1 MFSWLGH
8 LAYARRRVLLIVAA
22 LFAVLAGVWGSGVFG
37 ALDTG
42 GLEAPSAESYRATE
56 LLEGHFGH
64 RPAQADAVA
73 IYSDPTGRLSADDPA
88 FEQAVTAALS
98 GLPRTEVA
106 SWTSYWSPGLTEE
119 QRAGYLSKDGRATL
133 ATIVL
138 RGADSEERLA
148 SYAKIEQQVRAQGLR
163 THIAGGST
171 SVFHLQRLA
180 TENLATANM
189 ISLPVLLVLLLIIFR
204 GVVAAAIPLV
214 LGILAIL
221 GSLVMLRVLTHV
233 TDISI
238 FAMEISMLLGLGL
251 AIDYGLFMVS
261 RFREELVRSG
271 GDVRASLVVT
281 MNTAGHT
288 VAFSGLTVIIGLC
301 GLMFFPQP
309 ISRAFGFGGI
319 AVVLFDLLAALVV
332 LPAGLAVLGHR
343 INALR
348 LPWPRRRLRTVTGEG
363 RTAESVTREDRAWR
377 WLAEAVTRRPLPWL
391 TGGLLALLIAA
402 APLLSLQQGLTNHR
416 YLPADNEGQV
426 VPAILRADFPQN
438 GPAGTRMDIAVAGPV
453 ERAALDDYLKS
464 VEGLPNAGTAG
475 VHLTDPELTWVTVTY
490 QGEADDA
497 QNLELVRDIRS
508 LNPPAGTTEV
518 LVGGPGGPAVSLDNS
533 DATTQALPWA
543 LAFIGLSTLV
553 LLFLAFRSVLVPV
566 KAVAVAFL
574 SLAASCGIIVWG
586 FQEGGLAGL
595 MNFPVVGTTDVWA
608 LGLIVTIAFGL
619 VTDYEMFLVSRIHEE
634 YVATGDNRRAVITGL
649 RGTGSLITRAGL
661 LMVVV
666 LATMGFTATSLFL
679 ITIGVGLTLSVVID
693 ATLVRSIVVPAAMQ
707 LLGRANWWPSR
718 ARRSGG
724 RAEGFDRVRPASRA
738 EAPSGPAGHT

>member
-8 LAYARRRVLLIVAA
+8 FTYVRRRASLIAA
-22 LFAVLAGVWGSGVFG
+22 TLFVVVAGVWGSGVFS

-42 GLEAPSAESYRATE
+42 GLESPQAESYRADE
-56 LLEGHFGH
+56 LLERHFGH

-73 IYSDPTGRLSADDPA
+73 IYSDPTGRQSVDDPA
-88 FEQAVTAALS
+88 FEEAVTAALS
-98 GLPRTEVA
+98 GLPESEVV

-119 QRAGYLSKDGRATL
+119 QRAGYVSKDGRATL
-133 ATIVL
+133 ATIIL
-138 RGADSEERLA
+138 RGADDQERLE
-148 SYAKIEQQVRAQGLR
+148 SYGGIEQQVRAAGLE

-189 ISLPVLLVLLLIIFR
+189 ISLPILLILLLVVFR
-204 GVVAAAIPLV
+204 GVVAAAIPLA
-214 LGILAIL
+214 LGIVAIL
-221 GSLVMLRVLTHV
+221 GSLVVLRGLTYV

-238 FAMEISMLLGLGL
+238 FAMEISTLLGLGL

-261 RFREELVRSG
+261 RFREELAGRG
-271 GDVRASLVVT
+271 GDVRQSLVVT

-288 VAFSGLTVIIGLC
+288 VAFSGLTVVIGLC

-309 ISRAFGFGGI
+309 ISRSFGFGGI

-332 LPAGLAVLGHR
+332 LPAVLAVLGPR

-348 LPWPRRRLRTVTGEG
+348 LPWPRRRPG
-363 RTAESVTREDRAWR
+363 AVTREDRAWNR
-377 WLAEAVTRRPLPWL
+377 LATSVTRRPLPWL
-391 TGGLLALLIAA
+391 AGGLLALLVAA

-416 YLPADNEGQV
+416 YLPADNEGQI
-426 VPAILRADFPQN
+426 VPAMLQEGFPRN

-453 ERAALDDYLKS
+453 ERAALDRYLRS
-464 VEGLPNAGTAG
+464 VEGLEGAGAAG
-475 VHLTDPELTWVTVTY
+475 VHLADAELTWATVTY
-490 QGEADDA
+490 QGEVDDA
-497 QNLELVRDIRS
+497 ENLELVRDIRA
-508 LNPPAGTTEV
+508 LEPPAGATEV

-533 DATTQALPWA
+533 DATMGALPWA

-553 LLFLAFRSVLVPV
+553 LLFLAFRSVLVPI

-574 SLAASCGIIVWG
+574 LLAASCGIIVWG

-595 MNFPVVGTTDVWA
+595 MDFPVVGTTDVWA

-619 VTDYEMFLVSRIHEE
+619 VTDYEMFLVSRVHEE
-634 YVATGDNRRAVITGL
+634 YLATGDNRRAIVVGL

-661 LMVVV
+661 LMVIV
-666 LATMGFTATSLFL
+666 LATMGLTATSLFL

-707 LLGRANWWPSR
+707 LLGGANWWPSR
-718 ARRSGG
+718 PRRPGD
-724 RAEGFDRVRPASRA
+724 RAEVPDELRPAPRT
-738 EAPSGPAGHT
+738 EATSGPA

>member
-8 LAYARRRVLLIVAA
+8 FTYVRRRASLIAA
-22 LFAVLAGVWGSGVFG
+22 TLFVVLAGVWGSGVFS

-42 GLEAPSAESYRATE
+42 GLESPQAESYRADE
-56 LLEGHFGH
+56 LLERHFGH
-64 RPAQADAVA
+64 RPARADAVA
-73 IYSDPTGRLSADDPA
+73 IYSDPTGRQSVDDPA
-88 FEQAVTAALS
+88 FEEAVTAALS
-98 GLPRTEVA
+98 GLPESEVV

-119 QRAGYLSKDGRATL
+119 QRAGYVSKDGRATL
-133 ATIVL
+133 ATIIL
-138 RGADSEERLA
+138 RGADDQERLE
-148 SYAKIEQQVRAQGLR
+148 SYGEIEQQVRAAGLE

-189 ISLPVLLVLLLIIFR
+189 ISLPILLIVLLVVFR
-204 GVVAAAIPLV
+204 GVVAAAIPLA
-214 LGILAIL
+214 LGIVAIL
-221 GSLVMLRVLTHV
+221 GSLVVLRGLTYV

-238 FAMEISMLLGLGL
+238 FAMEISTLLGLGL

-261 RFREELVRSG
+261 RFREELAGRG
-271 GDVRASLVVT
+271 GDVRQSLVVT

-288 VAFSGLTVIIGLC
+288 VAFSGLTVVIGLC

-309 ISRAFGFGGI
+309 ISRSFGFGGI

-332 LPAGLAVLGHR
+332 LPAVLAVLGPR

-348 LPWPRRRLRTVTGEG
+348 LPWSRRRPG
-363 RTAESVTREDRAWR
+363 AVTREDRAWNR
-377 WLAEAVTRRPLPWL
+377 LATSVTRRPLPWL
-391 TGGLLALLIAA
+391 AGGLLALLVAA

-416 YLPADNEGQV
+416 YLPADNEGQI
-426 VPAILRADFPQN
+426 VPAMLQEGFPQN

-453 ERAALDDYLKS
+453 ERAALDRYLRS
-464 VEGLPNAGTAG
+464 VEGLEGAGAAG
-475 VHLTDPELTWVTVTY
+475 VHLADAELTWATVTY
-490 QGEADDA
+490 QGEVDDA
-497 QNLELVRDIRS
+497 ENLELVRDIRA
-508 LNPPAGTTEV
+508 LEPPAGATEV

-533 DATTQALPWA
+533 DATMGALPWA

-553 LLFLAFRSVLVPV
+553 LLFLAFRSVLVPI

-595 MNFPVVGTTDVWA
+595 MDFPVVGTTDVWA

-619 VTDYEMFLVSRIHEE
+619 VTDYEMFLVSRVHEE
-634 YVATGDNRRAVITGL
+634 YLATGDNRRAIVVGL

-661 LMVVV
+661 LMVIV

-707 LLGRANWWPSR
+707 LLGGANWWPSR
-718 ARRSGG
+718 PRRPGDRAEVPDELRPAPRTEATSG
-724 RAEGFDRVRPASRA
+724 RA
-738 EAPSGPAGHT
+738 

>member
-1 MFSWLGH
+1 MFSWLGRVG
-8 LAYARRRVLLIVAA
+8 YARRRALLAGAA
-22 LFAVLAGVWGSGVFG
+22 LFVVLAGVWGGGVFG
-37 ALDTG
+37 VLSTG
-42 GLEAPSAESYRATE
+42 GLESPEAESYRATE

-73 IYSDPTGRLSADDPA
+73 VYSDPTGRLSVDDPA
-88 FEQAVTAALS
+88 FERAVTAALGS
-98 GLPRTEVA
+98 LPAAKVA
-106 SWTSYWSPGLTEE
+106 SWTSYWSAGLTEE
-119 QRAGYLSKDGRATL
+119 QRAGYVSKDRHATL

-148 SYAKIEQQVRAQGLR
+148 AYGEIERQVRAQGLE
-163 THIAGGST
+163 THVAGGST

-189 ISLPVLLVLLLIIFR
+189 ISLPILLLLLLVVFR
-204 GVVAAAIPLV
+204 GVVAAAVPLA
-214 LGILAIL
+214 LGIVAVL
-221 GSLVMLRVLTHV
+221 GSLVLLRALTYV

-261 RFREELVRSG
+261 RFREELARTA
-271 GDVRASLVVT
+271 GDVRRSLVAT

-288 VAFSGLTVIIGLC
+288 VAFSGLTVVIGLC
-301 GLMFFPQP
+301 GLLFFPQP

-332 LPAGLAVLGHR
+332 LPAVLAVLGPR
-343 INALR
+343 INALS
-348 LPWPRRRLRTVTGEG
+348 LPWPRRRAR
-363 RTAESVTREDRAWR
+363 AVTREDRAWR
-377 WLAEAVTRRPLPWL
+377 WLATSVTRRPLPWL

-416 YLPADNEGQV
+416 YLPAGNEGQV
-426 VPAILRADFPQN
+426 VPAMLREDFPQN
-438 GPAGTRMDIAVAGPV
+438 GPAGTRLDLAVAGPV
-453 ERAALDDYLKS
+453 DRAALDGYLRS
-464 VEGLPNAGTAG
+464 VEALEGAGTAG
-475 VHLTDPELTWVTVTY
+475 VHLADAGLTWATVAY
-490 QGEADDA
+490 RGEADDA
-497 QNLELVRDIRS
+497 ANLELVRRIRA
-508 LNPPAGTTEV
+508 LDPPAGATGV

-533 DATTQALPWA
+533 DATTRALPWA

-553 LLFLAFRSVLVPV
+553 LLFLAFRSVLVPL

-574 SLAASCGIIVWG
+574 SLAASCGLIVWG

-595 MNFPVVGTTDVWA
+595 MGFPVVGTTDVWA

-619 VTDYEMFLVSRIHEE
+619 VTDYEMFLVSRISEE
-634 YVATGDNRRAVITGL
+634 YLATGDNRHAIIAGL

-679 ITIGVGLTLSVVID
+679 ITIGVGLTFAVVID
-693 ATLVRSIVVPAAMQ
+693 ATLVRAIVVPAAMR
-707 LLGRANWWPSR
+707 LLGGANWWPSR
-718 ARRSGG
+718 PRRPGE
-724 RAEGFDRVRPASRA
+724 RADVREPAPRTGA
-738 EAPSGPAGHT
+738 ASGPAG